1 MSTLFEKAIADAK
14 ELKEAAQ
21 KNAEQMIIEKYS
33 VELKEALEDI
43 LDEGEAE
50 EDEAVEDEI
59 DVAADLGADL
69 GADAEPAA
77 ADFTAQVPDAA
88 IGGEK
93 LCPCPDDDEEV
104 EINFDELM
112 ADYEASVPPE
122 EMQPEFEEEEALME
136 ELDALHEND
145 IEALLE
151 DIQFDV
157 EAVPNGWTP
166 PTPGQLGA
174 AIEIDKTRW
183 AIAELQKEHKGLQA
197 KFVKYKKTNQKLV
210 ETNKQNERKLA
221 AATKVLIEMK
231 QKMAKTNLQNAKLF
245 YTSKAL
251 QSTKLNTRQKSKI
264 VESVNSAKSVEE
276 TKLVYEAL
284 KDTVGSTNKSKPE
297 SLLETVNKNRSL
309 VFSSRKEEKN
319 EVSPMFDHWKKLAGI
334 NKGGK

>member
-33 VELKEALEDI
+33 TELKEALGKI
-43 LDEGEAE
+43 LDEGEE
-50 EDEAVEDEI
+50 EDEAAMEDEMA
-59 DVAADLGADL
+59 VASELAPA
-69 GADAEPAA
+69 PAA
-77 ADFTAQVPDAA
+77 PEDDFATQIPDAVL
-88 IGGEK
+88 GDET
-93 LCPCPDDDEEV
+93 LCPCPDDDEEI

-112 ADYEASVPPE
+112 ADYEATVPPE
-122 EMQPEFEEEEALME
+122 EMAAEDEDEDAALME
-136 ELDALHEND
+136 ELNTLKESD

-166 PTPGQLGA
+166 PTPGQLDA
-174 AIEIDKTRW
+174 AIEIDKTRA
-183 AIAELQKEHKGLQA
+183 AIAELQKEHKELQ
-197 KFVKYKKTNQKLV
+197 VKVASYKKSNQKLV
-210 ETNKQNERKLA
+210 ETNKKNERKLV
-221 AATKVLIEMK
+221 AATQVLIEMK

-245 YTSKAL
+245 YTSKTL
-251 QSTKLNTRQKSKI
+251 QNTKLNTRQKSKI
-264 VESVNSAKSVEE
+264 VESVNNAKSVEE

-284 KDTVGSTNKSKPE
+284 KDTVGSTNESKPK

-309 VFSSRKEEKN
+309 VFSSRKKEEN
-319 EVSPMFDHWKKLAGI
+319 SEVSPMFNHWKKLAGI